1 MRAIF
6 GLVFIVG
13 IALAGFAVYM
23 VQGYVGQNQAELAK
37 ERAFRAKIGPFVEIY
52 VVNKMLAYG
61 APLTK
66 DDVEKVLMPQN
77 NLPENTF
84 TDEAAL
90 FPGDY
95 ARPRFVIRQMEA
107 KEPVLAAKVTEPGE
121 DVGLTARLTKG
132 MRAFAINVD
141 VASGVSGFLQ
151 PGDLVDVYWTGNA
164 GDGSASGSDA
174 MTRLIESSI
183 KIIAVDQ
190 TANAENSTVTLIAR
204 TVTVEATAEQV
215 ARLAQAQATGS
226 LALSLVGAGDASL
239 SGLVQVDSR
248 ALLGIEQ
255 QAEVVVEAEKVC
267 TVRTRRGADVVEMPI
282 ACTN

>member
-6 GLVFIVG
+6 GLVFVVG

-37 ERAFRAKIGPFVEIY
+37 ERAFRAKVGPFVEVY
-52 VVNKMLAYG
+52 VVNKPLAYG
-61 APLTK
+61 AALTK
-66 DDVEKVLMPQN
+66 DDVQKVLMPQN
-77 NLPENTF
+77 NLPENFF

-95 ARPRFVIRQMEA
+95 AAPRFVIRQLEKM
-107 KEPVLAAKVTEPGE
+107 EPVLASKVTEPGE
-121 DVGLTARLTKG
+121 EVGLTARLSKG

-151 PGDLVDVYWTGNA
+151 PSDLVDVYWTGSS
-164 GDGSASGSDA
+164 GTEGSGE
-174 MTRLIESSI
+174 MTRRIEESI
-183 KIIAVDQ
+183 KIIAIDQ
-190 TANAENSTVTLIAR
+190 TANAENTTGAMIAR
-204 TVTVEATAEQV
+204 TVTVEATPEQV
-215 ARLAQAQATGS
+215 ARLAQAQATGR
-226 LALSLVGAGDASL
+226 LALSLVGADDTTASAD
-239 SGLVQVDSR
+239 LVQVDSR
-248 ALLGIEQ
+248 ALLGIEK

-267 TVRTRRGADVVEMPI
+267 TIRTRKGSETVETPI

>member
-6 GLVFIVG
+6 GLVFVLG

-23 VQGYVGQNQAELAK
+23 VQGYVGQNQVELAK
-37 ERAFRAKIGPFVEIY
+37 ERAFRAKIGPMIEVY
-52 VVNKMLAYG
+52 VVNKPLAYG
-61 APLTK
+61 VALTK
-66 DDVEKVLMPQN
+66 EDVQKVLMPQN
-77 NLPENTF
+77 NMPENYF

-95 ARPRFVIRQMEA
+95 AKPRFVIRQLENM
-107 KEPVLAAKVTEPGE
+107 EPVLASKVTEPGE
-121 DVGLTARLTKG
+121 DVGLTARLSKG

-151 PGDLVDVYWTGNA
+151 PGDLVDVYWTGSTGNNGA
-164 GDGSASGSDA
+164 GE
-174 MTRLIESSI
+174 MTKRIEDSI

-190 TANAENSTVTLIAR
+190 VADAENTTGAMIAR
-204 TVTVEATAEQV
+204 TVTVEATPEQV
-215 ARLAQAQATGS
+215 ARLAQAQATGD
-226 LALSLVGAGDASL
+226 LALSLVGAGDVSTA
-239 SGLVQVDSR
+239 GLVQVDSET
-248 ALLGIEQ
+248 LLGIEK

-267 TVRTRRGADVVEMPI
+267 TIRTRKGAEVLEIPI